1 MLRPSAAQRG
11 KISMSETDNTAFLTE
26 LTTEIVSAY
35 VSNNP
40 TAAAQL
46 PELITTTFQ
55 TVNSLSAGSAT
66 AEPEKKEPAVS
77 IKKSIRDNHLVCLEC
92 GKEFKSLKR
101 HLMSHHGLTP
111 DEYRSRWNLK
121 PDYPMVAP
129 AYAERR
135 SKLAKEIG
143 LGRKPKAS

>member
-1 MLRPSAAQRG
+1 MA
-11 KISMSETDNTAFLTE
+11 ENDNTALLTE

-40 TAAAQL
+40 IAASQL
-46 PELITTTFQ
+46 PDLITSTYQ
-55 TVNSLSAGSAT
+55 CVSGLSASSGNQ
-66 AEPEKKEPAVS
+66 EPEQKDPAVS
-77 IKKSIRDNHLVCLEC
+77 IKKSIRDDHLVCLEC
-92 GKEFKSLKR
+92 GKKFKSLKR

-111 DEYRSRWNLK
+111 DDYRTRWNLK
-121 PDYPMVAP
+121 SDYPMVAP

-143 LGRKPKAS
+143 LGRKPKAA

>member
-1 MLRPSAAQRG
+1 MAESDTNEL
-11 KISMSETDNTAFLTE
+11 MTE
-26 LTTEIVSAY
+26 LTAEIVSAY

-40 TAAAQL
+40 ISPNQL

-55 TVNSLSAGSAT
+55 TVSSLSAGA
-66 AEPEKKEPAVS
+66 AEVEEPNRQPAVP
-77 IKKSIRDNHLVCLEC
+77 IKKSITDEYLICLEN
-92 GKEFKSLKR
+92 GKKFKSLKR

-111 DEYRSRWNLK
+111 DEYRKRWGLK

-129 AYAERR
+129 AYAKRR

-143 LGRKPKAS
+143 LGRKPKDS

>member
-1 MLRPSAAQRG
+1 MA
-11 KISMSETDNTAFLTE
+11 ENDNTALLTE

-40 TAAAQL
+40 IAASQL
-46 PELITTTFQ
+46 PDLITSTFRC
-55 TVNSLSAGSAT
+55 VSGLSAAPGNQ
-66 AEPEKKEPAVS
+66 EPEQKDPAVS
-77 IKKSIRDNHLVCLEC
+77 IKKSIRDDHLVCLEC
-92 GKEFKSLKR
+92 GKKFKSLKR

-111 DEYRSRWNLK
+111 DDYRTRWNLK
-121 PDYPMVAP
+121 SDYPMVAP

-143 LGRKPKAS
+143 LGRKPKAA

>member
-1 MLRPSAAQRG
+1 
-11 KISMSETDNTAFLTE
+11 MSETDNTAFLTE

-55 TVNSLSAGSAT
+55 TVNSLSATSAS
-66 AEPEKKEPAVS
+66 AEPEKKAPAVS
-77 IKKSIRDNHLVCLEC
+77 IKKSIQDNHLVCLEC
-92 GKEFKSLKR
+92 GKQFKSLKR

-143 LGRKPKAS
+143 RGRKPKGS

>member
-1 MLRPSAAQRG
+1 MVHS
-11 KISMSETDNTAFLTE
+11 KCESS
-26 LTTEIVSAY
+26 IVSAY

-77 IKKSIRDNHLVCLEC
+77 IKKSIRDNRLVCLEC

>member
-1 MLRPSAAQRG
+1 MT
-11 KISMSETDNTAFLTE
+11 ETNNTALFTE

-40 TAAAQL
+40 IAASQL
-46 PELITTTFQ
+46 PELITSTFNC
-55 TVNSLSAGSAT
+55 VISLSSNAAN
-66 AEPEKKEPAVS
+66 PEIEQKDPAVS
-77 IKKSIRDNHLVCLEC
+77 IKKSIRDDHLVCLED
-92 GKEFKSLKR
+92 GKKFKSLKR

-111 DEYRSRWNLK
+111 DEYRTRWNLK
-121 PDYPMVAP
+121 SDYPMVAP

-143 LGRKPKAS
+143 LGRKPKGS

>member
-1 MLRPSAAQRG
+1 M
-11 KISMSETDNTAFLTE
+11 
-26 LTTEIVSAY
+26 
-35 VSNNP
+35 
-40 TAAAQL
+40 
-46 PELITTTFQ
+46 
-55 TVNSLSAGSAT
+55 
-66 AEPEKKEPAVS
+66 
-77 IKKSIRDNHLVCLEC
+77 VCLEC
-92 GKEFKSLKR
+92 GKQFKSLKR

-143 LGRKPKAS
+143 LGRKPKGA